1 MLEIWNQMSWIARG
15 VVIILGL
22 LSIYSITVMI
32 ERMIA
37 FSKAKKQ
44 SLLFARQVTTFLK
57 QDNIAGAIAESKKY
71 KDSHLARVVA
81 AGLYEFQYEV
91 NAGTVNM
98 AGHDVVEAGKRAIE
112 REALMV
118 TADFKRG
125 IGGLATIATTAPFIG
140 LFGTVI
146 GIIHSFEGISSGKL
160 QGLAAVSGGIAEAL
174 WTTALGLFV
183 AIPAVWMF
191 NFFMNKI
198 ERFRSR
204 CPTPPRSS
212 STTSSR
218 NRARRALPSPE
229 QGGNR
234 WTSVVAT
241 RETSEARSTSRPW
254 STSVSCSS
262 SSSWS

>member
-32 ERMIA
+32 ERLIA
-37 FSKAKKQ
+37 FGKAKKQ

-71 KDSHLARVVA
+71 KDSHLARVVS

-91 NAGTVNM
+91 SSGIATLP
-98 AGHDVVEAGKRAIE
+98 GHDLVEAAKRAIE

-146 GIIHSFEGISSGKL
+146 GIIHSFEGISKG
-160 QGLAAVSGGIAEAL
+160 GGGNLASVSGGIAEAL

-198 ERFRSR
+198 ERFQVEMSN
-204 CPTPPRSS
+204 SAS
-212 STTSSR
+212 ELLDYFVKKQGAA
-218 NRARRALPSPE
+218 RAS
-229 QGGNR
+229 
-234 WTSVVAT
+234 
-241 RETSEARSTSRPW
+241 
-254 STSVSCSS
+254 
-262 SSSWS
+262 

>member
-32 ERMIA
+32 ERLIA

-57 QDNIAGAIAESKKY
+57 QDNSAGAIAESKKY

-146 GIIHSFEGISSGKL
+146 GIIHREGISSGTRAGRL
-160 QGLAAVSGGIAEAL
+160 RRHRRRSGDRS
-174 WTTALGLFV
+174 GLFV

-191 NFFMNKI
+191 A
-198 ERFRSR
+198 
-204 CPTPPRSS
+204 SS
-212 STTSSR
+212 
-218 NRARRALPSPE
+218 
-229 QGGNR
+229 
-234 WTSVVAT
+234 
-241 RETSEARSTSRPW
+241 
-254 STSVSCSS
+254 
-262 SSSWS
+262 